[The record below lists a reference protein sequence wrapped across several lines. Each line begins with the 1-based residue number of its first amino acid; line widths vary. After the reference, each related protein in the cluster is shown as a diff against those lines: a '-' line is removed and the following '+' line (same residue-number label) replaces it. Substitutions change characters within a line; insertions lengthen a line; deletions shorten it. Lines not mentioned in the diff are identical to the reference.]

1 MQVISE
7 TDEEIVL
14 EWDYTLETYNHIF
27 AIKRTIDTKVAGVH
41 IELCCENTKLSNV
54 KPDTFHHQMSLL
66 PIKFDPRLLEYTR
79 PTHPSYQS
87 RYPTE
92 QELTEI
98 GESGRPTYKN
108 TVPYRLP
115 LSTEEQGPDY
125 FPFEKFPFS
134 EHQVVWFKL
143 DVHCSF
149 NETTQK
155 LEHDIVSG
163 DDFIWVPFGTQQER
177 FGPQNI
183 PKVNVSF
190 VMKLLEN
197 QRLCYFFAVMK
208 GYGSEYIG
216 FKGAHTT
223 LNYNDDGSLDET
235 ICPKDKI
242 RLIIRSVNGLH
253 PWYFYTESLNELK
266 CTFRG
271 LRSED

>member
-98 GESGRPTYKN
+98 GESGRPTSSCLVQVGCSLYVQRNN
-108 TVPYRLP
+108 T
-115 LSTEEQGPDY
+115 
-125 FPFEKFPFS
+125 K
-134 EHQVVWFKL
+134 
-143 DVHCSF
+143 
-149 NETTQK
+149 
-155 LEHDIVSG
+155 I
-163 DDFIWVPFGTQQER
+163 GTRYCQ
-177 FGPQNI
+177 
-183 PKVNVSF
+183 
-190 VMKLLEN
+190 
-197 QRLCYFFAVMK
+197 
-208 GYGSEYIG
+208 
-216 FKGAHTT
+216 
-223 LNYNDDGSLDET
+223 
-235 ICPKDKI
+235 
-242 RLIIRSVNGLH
+242 
-253 PWYFYTESLNELK
+253 W
-266 CTFRG
+266 
-271 LRSED
+271 